1 MKLDARTVQILKN
14 FASINGQMLFR
25 PGNVISTIAA
35 SKSVFARANV
45 SESIE
50 REFGIYDLSRF
61 LGTISVFNNPELA
74 LEDRYMTIKEGK
86 RKINYTFTEPALL
99 LAPPDKTIDM
109 GDLIAEFQ
117 LSAEALQE
125 LMRASSILGLEY
137 IVIQGD
143 GTNISIELADVKN
156 STSDTYKVDLDPT
169 DKEFRMV
176 FKTEYFKFL
185 SAVYTVQCSTEKG
198 VVRFESDDIEYFVAQ
213 EAR

>member
-198 VVRFESDDIEYFVAQ
+198 VVRFKSDDIEYFVAQ

>member
-1 MKLDARTVQILKN
+1 MILDARTVQILKN

-61 LGTISVFNNPELA
+61 LGTISVFNNPELI

-125 LMRASSILGLEY
+125 FMKASSILGLEY

-185 SAVYTVQCSTEKG
+185 PAVYTVQCSTEKG
-198 VVRFESDDIEYFVAQ
+198 VVRFKSDDIEYFVAQ

>member
-35 SKSVFARANV
+35 SKSVFARATISHN
-45 SESIE
+45 IE

-61 LGTISVFNNPELA
+61 LGTISVFENPELV
-74 LEDRYMTIKEGK
+74 LQDRYMTIKEGK
-86 RKINYTFTEPALL
+86 RKISYTFTEPALL

-109 GDLIAEFQ
+109 GDLTCEFQ
-117 LSAEALQE
+117 LTAEQLQE
-125 LMRASSILGLEY
+125 LMKASSILGLDY

-143 GTNISIELADVKN
+143 GQAISIELTDVKN
-156 STSDTYKVDLDPT
+156 STSDSYSVEIQPSDVTFK
-169 DKEFRMV
+169 MV

-185 SAVYTVQCSTEKG
+185 SALYTVQCSTEKG
-198 VVRFESDDIEYFVAQ
+198 VVRFQSDDIEYFVAQ

>member
-109 GDLIAEFQ
+109 GELIAEFQ

-125 LMRASSILGLEY
+125 LMKASSILGLEY
-137 IVIQGD
+137 IIIQGD
-143 GTNISIELADVKN
+143 GQTISIELADVKS

-185 SAVYTVQCSTEKG
+185 PTVYTVQCSTEKG
-198 VVRFESDDIEYFVAQ
+198 AVRFKSDDIEYFVAQ